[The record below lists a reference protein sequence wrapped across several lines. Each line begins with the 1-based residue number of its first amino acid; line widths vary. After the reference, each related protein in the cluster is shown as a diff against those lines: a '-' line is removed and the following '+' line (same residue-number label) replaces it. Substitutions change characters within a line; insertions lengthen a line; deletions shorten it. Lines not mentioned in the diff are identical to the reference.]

1 MTQEKMTE
9 LFNQFV
15 QKQSDTLL
23 KKNNDYA
30 SADALSN
37 FKSVS
42 GIMNTKPEIIAAN
55 LIGVKLA
62 RLGVLLNSGK
72 PPSNESILD
81 SVLDMGNYA
90 FLLHC
95 ILSETDD

>member
-9 LFNQFV
+9 LFNQFT
-15 QKQSDTLL
+15 QKQTDTLL

-37 FKSVS
+37 FKSVA

-95 ILSETDD
+95 ILSETND